1 MYSETLLDH
10 IAHPRNLR
18 EMEEANGRGTV
29 GDPDCGDFLT
39 IYLKVQEMSIR
50 DISFQCAG
58 CHAAFAS
65 GSVATELVKGKSLQE
80 AVQLLPEHI
89 VQNLGGMPDTKIHC
103 AILPVQALRVAI
115 ADYLGISRPPCTEQA
130 TVSEDSK

>member
-10 IAHPRNLR
+10 ISHPRNLR
-18 EMEEANGRGTV
+18 EMQEANGRGTV

-39 IYLKVQEMSIR
+39 IYLNVQEMCIR

-65 GSVATELVKGKSLQE
+65 GSVATELVKG
-80 AVQLLPEHI
+80 
-89 VQNLGGMPDTKIHC
+89 
-103 AILPVQALRVAI
+103 
-115 ADYLGISRPPCTEQA
+115 
-130 TVSEDSK
+130 

>member
-18 EMEEANGRGTV
+18 DMPEANGKGTV
-29 GDPDCGDFLT
+29 GDPDCGDYLT
-39 IYLKVQEMSIR
+39 IYLKVHEMR
-50 DISFQCAG
+50 LLDISFQCAG

-65 GSVATELVKGKSLQE
+65 GSVATELVKGKSLHE

-89 VQNLGGMPDTKIHC
+89 VQSLGGMPDTKIHC
-103 AILPVQALRVAI
+103 AILPVQALRMAI
-115 ADYLGISRPPCTEQA
+115 ADYLGISRPPCTETA
-130 TVSEDSK
+130 AVSEGSK